1 MGEITVQGS
10 ELGNALTEM
19 LMAPEIIPGDQ
30 PSYEICKTLWIYH
43 PLGKKMVESPIEMA
57 QCQEREISVPAS
69 PESRCVAAFRKEWE
83 TIGAD
88 DKILNVMST
97 SRAYGIASIALMAQ
111 DVPANQPVDPKAYW
125 KLQLSFN
132 ILDPLNT
139 AGSLVLNQ
147 DPNSID
153 FQKVVGVSVGGV
165 PYHRSRTVTMMH
177 ERPVYIAYTSS
188 AFGFVG
194 RSVFQRALF
203 PLKSFIQ
210 TMVTDDLVVKKA
222 GVFIAKLKAAGAI
235 INNVMQRMAGLKRLF
250 VKEATNGNVISI
262 GTEEE
267 IETLN
272 MQNVDKAFGMAR
284 KNILENIAVSADM
297 PAEFLNSE
305 TFAEGFADGTEDAK
319 RVAQYVGRVR
329 RQMRPLYA
337 FFDGIVMRRAWNPDF
352 YKIIQEE
359 FPDYRSIPYEQAF
372 YKWSNS
378 FTAEWPNLLTEP
390 DSEKVKTDD
399 VKLKAIIA
407 TVEVF
412 GPMMDPENKATL
424 LMWAQ
429 DNINENK
436 LMFTDPMVLDFEA
449 LRTYV
454 PPQPMVEPG
463 EPKPFSAA
471 DAAESIRTGKG
482 APHGRRRHLTNAE
495 LLDLVD
501 MMQKADP
508 QGLPPPEA
516 TRMLTGPRIAA

>member
-1 MGEITVQGS
+1 MGQVTVQGS

-19 LMAPEIIPGDQ
+19 LMAPEITPGDQ
-30 PSYEICKTLWIYH
+30 PSYEVCKTLWLYH

-57 QCQEREISVPAS
+57 QSQEREVSVPDG
-69 PESRCVAAFRKEWE
+69 PEDRCVAAFRKEWE
-83 TIGAD
+83 AIGAD

-111 DVPANQPVDPKAYW
+111 DVPANLPIDPKTYW
-125 KLQLSFN
+125 RSQLSFN

-210 TMVTDDLVVKKA
+210 TMITDDLVVKKA

-235 INNVMQRMAGLKRLF
+235 INNIMQQMGGMKRLF

-262 GTEEE
+262 GTDEE

-272 MQNVDKAFGMAR
+272 MQNVDGAYGNSR
-284 KNILENIAVSADM
+284 KNILENTAVSADM
-297 PAEFLNSE
+297 PATFLNSE
-305 TFAEGFADGTEDAK
+305 SFAEGFGEGTEDSKKEA
-319 RVAQYVGRVR
+319 RYVDRVR

-352 YKIIQEE
+352 YKIIQED
-359 FPDYRSIPYEQAF
+359 FPEYRSMPYEQAF
-372 YKWSNS
+372 YRWSNS

-390 DSEKVKTDD
+390 DSEKVKTEK
-399 VKLKAIIA
+399 VKLEAISD
-407 TVEVF
+407 TVTTLA
-412 GPMMDPENKATL
+412 PMLDPENKARL
-424 LMWAQ
+424 VQWAA
-429 DNINENK
+429 DNLNSSK
-436 LMFTDPMVLDFEA
+436 MMFTDPLVIDADA
-449 LRTYV
+449 LANYE
-454 PPQPMVEPG
+454 PQPVVASGDEG
-463 EPKPFSAA
+463 EQERA
-471 DAAESIRTGKG
+471 DAVIAARRRRRSDANVEEIVEAVVARRM
-482 APHGRRRHLTNAE
+482 AGRR
-495 LLDLVD
+495 
-501 MMQKADP
+501 
-508 QGLPPPEA
+508 
-516 TRMLTGPRIAA
+516 